1 MLLRFVLSR
10 SSARISAYSP
20 KLVVF
25 DSDELLLL
33 LLLLLL
39 LDGEELASAESARR
53 RERARSSMVDVD
65 DDSDE
70 VSTRPAAAP
79 AVPSRKIRLAA
90 AQADRELGHRV
101 REKPRENMAGR
112 LFLRTMS
119 GRLLVNFFFPSKNEK
134 KPLF

>member
-25 DSDELLLL
+25 DSDELLL